1 MIEELMALQDLT
13 IEDVTKDYSELLTEK
28 EKLLKTLNIAI
39 NEQVSLKNEYM
50 VKSNLLRLNPDK
62 IKEDLELSK
71 AATEKQQQAY
81 IDDKLKDLLQNLN
94 ISDENV
100 KHWKRELNLLND
112 KISLE
117 KFKVNLFKDA
127 FFKEVKQ

>member
-1 MIEELMALQDLT
+1 MIEELRALQDLT

-28 EKLLKTLNIAI
+28 EKLLKTLNSAI

-81 IDDKLKDLLQNLN
+81 IENKLKDLLQNLN

>member
-50 VKSNLLRLNPDK
+50 VKSNLLRLHPDK

-81 IDDKLKDLLQNLN
+81 IDDKLKDLLQNLK

-100 KHWKRELNLLND
+100 KSWKRELDLLDD

-117 KFKVNLFKDA
+117 KFKVNLFKEA
-127 FFKEVKQ
+127 FLRK

>member
-1 MIEELMALQDLT
+1 MIEELRALQDLT

-28 EKLLKTLNIAI
+28 EKLLKTLNSAI

-81 IDDKLKDLLQNLN
+81 IENKLKDLLQNLN

-100 KHWKRELNLLND
+100 KHWRRELNLLND

-127 FFKEVKQ
+127 FFKEVKL